1 MEELNII
8 DENDNV
14 IGKDVR
20 ENIHK
25 NGLLHREIHVWIYN
39 KNSEILF
46 QRRAKDKDTYPD
58 LLDAS
63 VGGHVEIDDDYLT
76 TAVKE
81 LEEETGIKAEAN
93 DLIYITKMRRSSVD
107 EKTGMKNNTIKMVYA
122 YEFKGDA
129 KDLKLEEGMATSLEF
144 WKIDRIFH
152 LTDEERKEFISS
164 IIDDEYKNIFNRI
177 KDLSEK

>member
-1 MEELNII
+1 MQELNVI
-8 DENDNV
+8 DENDNI
-14 IGKDVR
+14 IGKDTR

-39 KNSEILF
+39 KNGEIIF
-46 QRRAKDKDTYPD
+46 QRRAKTKDTYPD

-81 LEEETGIKAEAN
+81 LEEETRIKAEAK
-93 DLIYITKMRRSSVD
+93 DLIYITKMRRSNLD
-107 EKTGMKNNTIKMVYA
+107 EKTGMKNNTIRRIYA
-122 YEFKGDA
+122 YEFNGDA

-152 LTDEERKEFISS
+152 LNDEERKEFIVS
-164 IIDDEYKNIFNRI
+164 IIDEEYKNVFIRI
-177 KDLSEK
+177 KDLSGK